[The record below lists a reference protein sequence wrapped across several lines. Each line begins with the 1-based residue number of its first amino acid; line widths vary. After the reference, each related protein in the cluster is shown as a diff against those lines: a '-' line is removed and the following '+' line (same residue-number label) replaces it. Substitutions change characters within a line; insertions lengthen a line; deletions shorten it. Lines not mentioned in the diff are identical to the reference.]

1 MTPAL
6 PFTLSEVMA
15 IHDIAIEKFG
25 AAVGIRDE
33 NILESALTQPF
44 QTCDGRDLHPSAV
57 EKACRY
63 AFGVVSDHP
72 FIDGNKRTGTA
83 LMGAYLKMSGIDFQ
97 PSRKELLW
105 AMLKVADGTLSY
117 DGLVAWVDSV
127 VL

>member
-25 AAVGIRDE
+25 GAVGIRDKK
-33 NILESALTQPF
+33 ILESALAQPF
-44 QTCDGRDLHPSAV
+44 QTFDGRDLYPSA
-57 EKACRY
+57 
-63 AFGVVSDHP
+63 
-72 FIDGNKRTGTA
+72 
-83 LMGAYLKMSGIDFQ
+83 LKMSGIDFQ